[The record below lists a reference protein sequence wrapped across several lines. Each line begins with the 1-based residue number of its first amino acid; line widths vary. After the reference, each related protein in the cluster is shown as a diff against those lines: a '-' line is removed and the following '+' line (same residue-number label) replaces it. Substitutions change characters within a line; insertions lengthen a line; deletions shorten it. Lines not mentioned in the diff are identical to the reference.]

1 MKLIVWLWNPGSEYA
16 KTRHSIGFTMLDA
29 FVDEKKMG
37 KWEYQNKRKWEMFES
52 NIYGQK
58 VVFLK
63 PMEFMNRSWGAVS
76 AVANFYKVEPKDI
89 LVIHDDIDLP
99 VGKIQ
104 LKLWGS
110 AAGHNGL
117 KDIIAKLGTN
127 EFRRLRIGVDRPT
140 NKDDVVDYV
149 TSAFKKEEKETI
161 DDKMDEVEKHIQ
173 TFLSV

>member
-1 MKLIVWLWNPGSEYA
+1 
-16 KTRHSIGFTMLDA
+16 
-29 FVDEKKMG
+29 
-37 KWEYQNKRKWEMFES
+37 
-52 NIYGQK
+52 
-58 VVFLK
+58 
-63 PMEFMNRSWGAVS
+63 
-76 AVANFYKVEPKDI
+76 
-89 LVIHDDIDLP
+89 
-99 VGKIQ
+99 
-104 LKLWGS
+104 
-110 AAGHNGL
+110 L